1 MARFSGWPW
10 LATQTLR
17 LVAKEG
23 LQWARRIKRL
33 LSPGAPLHDLL
44 CLRQDD
50 NTSVPALRQGL
61 LPGARR
67 VQRGPPA
74 PATPAPTPAGPTEY
88 TVQPGDSLASIANA
102 YGLTYLDMLAANGL
116 TEDQAKLLQPGDK
129 VVIPA
134 R

>member
-67 VQRGPPA
+67 VQRGRPA
-74 PATPAPTPAGPTEY
+74 PLRRVPEPAERGALGHGLSHIAFRAPRRER
-88 TVQPGDSLASIANA
+88 PGA
-102 YGLTYLDMLAANGL
+102 LAA
-116 TEDQAKLLQPGDK
+116 DQAAVAAG
-129 VVIPA
+129 
-134 R
+134 